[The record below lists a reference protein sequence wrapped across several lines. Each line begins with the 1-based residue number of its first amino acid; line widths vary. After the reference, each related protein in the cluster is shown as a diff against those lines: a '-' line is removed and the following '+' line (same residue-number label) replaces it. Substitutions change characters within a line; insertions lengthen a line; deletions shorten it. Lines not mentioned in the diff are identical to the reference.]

1 MRLIKTHT
9 VYYRGLLAIK
19 ITTKEVERLRLV
31 LCQHI
36 QELYYFGFV

>member
-1 MRLIKTHT
+1 MRLIRTLT
-9 VYYRGLLAIK
+9 VYRGLLAIK

-36 QELYYFGFV
+36 QELYYFEFV